1 MSRAAPTCAPHFGI
15 MTPYER
21 LWTILQR
28 GGVRAAH
35 DAVKDLPADDPLRQE
50 YSRFIDAWRECN
62 RATFKR

>member
-1 MSRAAPTCAPHFGI
+1 

-21 LWTILQR
+21 LWAILQR

-35 DAVKDLPADDPLRQE
+35 DAVKDLPDDDPLRRE
-50 YSRFIDAWRECN
+50 YSRLISAWRECN